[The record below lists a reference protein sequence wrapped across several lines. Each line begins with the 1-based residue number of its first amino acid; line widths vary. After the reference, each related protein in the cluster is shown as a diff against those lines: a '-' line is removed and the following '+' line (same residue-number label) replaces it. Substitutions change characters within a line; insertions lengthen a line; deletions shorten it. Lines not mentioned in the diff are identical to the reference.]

1 MLKFSEELGV
11 NIPDKYNYEK
21 RIMSKSL
28 FLILGV
34 FAFTAFGPVAANA
47 QARRKSV
54 PAAEVNGTFRHS
66 FTGKYRG
73 SSSEVRI
80 WAQGGGK
87 LHIAM
92 DLIYPYTMQNGE
104 LMANVGELDG
114 KASITGDTAVYES
127 AEFGTCKITIKFVRP
142 GMIKVA
148 EEETGGG
155 CGFGHNVT
163 ADGTYV
169 KISSKKPKFG
179 EN

>member
-1 MLKFSEELGV
+1 
-11 NIPDKYNYEK
+11 
-21 RIMSKSL
+21 MSKSL

-34 FAFTAFGPVAANA
+34 FAFAAFGPVGANA
-47 QARRKSV
+47 QASRKSV

-73 SSSEVRI
+73 SSSEVKI
-80 WAQGGGK
+80 WVQGGGK
-87 LHIAM
+87 LHIGM

-104 LMANVGELDG
+104 LMANMGELDG
-114 KASITGDTAVYES
+114 KASITGDTAVYEA

-142 GMIKVA
+142 GTIKVS
-148 EEETGGG
+148 EGESGG

-169 KISSKKPKFG
+169 KISSKKPKFDTQ
-179 EN
+179 N

>member
-1 MLKFSEELGV
+1 
-11 NIPDKYNYEK
+11 
-21 RIMSKSL
+21 MSKSL
-28 FLILGV
+28 FLTLSV
-34 FAFTAFGPVAANA
+34 FAVTAFCSVAVNA
-47 QARRKSV
+47 QTSRKSV